1 MSGSVSG
8 AFRKQMSRDLVHR
21 VKAGS
26 WKSVL
31 YASFIKDLICLK
43 DERTPGSCVLG
54 KLMEAP
60 ALVRHRIWE
69 RSCRERMRTACWRGC
84 SIVLAMPFG
93 QQRSSSRIAGAL
105 KDDASSS
112 FPTVAGTLRPRLS
125 MKIPGALPPDFFC
138 SSLGRREA
146 IDRGRLQASLVAIP
160 VS

>member
-31 YASFIKDLICLK
+31 YASFLKDLICLK

-60 ALVRHRIWE
+60 ALVRHRVLGAQLP
-69 RSCRERMRTACWRGC
+69 RAHADR
-84 SIVLAMPFG
+84 VLARMLD
-93 QQRSSSRIAGAL
+93 RTRDAVWTAALVIAHHTG
-105 KDDASSS
+105 
-112 FPTVAGTLRPRLS
+112 PQ
-125 MKIPGALPPDFFC
+125 
-138 SSLGRREA
+138 GRR
-146 IDRGRLQASLVAIP
+146 QQ
-160 VS
+160 